1 MSELGLFEQSKVAV
15 KRIRPPSRTK
25 SVNSGSNSG
34 ILKLKTVRVSFFR
47 SLVFD
52 MLNLHD
58 EGLNLQNF
66 QEVVEHIGLEMKST
80 EVETVFKAIN
90 ITGDGFIKQ
99 REIKKFLKSRL

>member
-1 MSELGLFEQSKVAV
+1 
-15 KRIRPPSRTK
+15 
-25 SVNSGSNSG
+25 
-34 ILKLKTVRVSFFR
+34 
-47 SLVFD
+47 

-99 REIKKFLKSRL
+99 REIKKFLKSRLW